1 MAEQSV
7 LVVEDTDE
15 IRELVVTVLR
25 RAGFDV
31 REASSGAA
39 VPGGGPADAPDLIVL
54 DLGLPDA
61 DGTEV
66 CRQIRAETQCYVL
79 MLTARAEEVDL
90 LIGLAVGADGYMA
103 KPFSP
108 RELVARV
115 QAMLR
120 FPRQAPAA
128 EPAAQAEE
136 SVRRLAELEVD
147 EESRE
152 VRVDGAVVDLTRTE
166 FDLLAALAS
175 RPGRVLQ
182 RETLLRE
189 VWQTDWEGNLRLVE
203 AHMSNLRRKL
213 RRGGAELA
221 GDPHRA
227 RRRLPARRRLTSHDA
242 REPRDRRSR
251 GSLVF
256 ARGQQVDEGRQRGRR
271 GPAVG
276 GLRRHREARLVGE
289 GIGVLDGG
297 GRRPRRRDHREDRA
311 VDAEVRVH
319 HVAGHAGGRA
329 GRPGDSHVQ
338 VRVLA

>member
-1 MAEQSV
+1 MPEQSV
-7 LVVEDTDE
+7 LVVEDADE
-15 IRELVVTVLR
+15 IRELVATVLGK
-25 RAGFDV
+25 AGFDV
-31 REASSGAA
+31 RAVGTGAGCLEE
-39 VPGGGPADAPDLIVL
+39 VRRRPPDLIVL
-54 DLGLPDA
+54 DLGLPDT

-66 CRQIRAETQCYVL
+66 CRQLRAETGCYVL

-120 FPRQAPAA
+120 RPRPAA
-128 EPAAQAEE
+128 IPEPAVSEE
-136 SVRRLAELEVD
+136 TAVRRLAELEVD
-147 EESRE
+147 EDSRE

-213 RRGGAELA
+213 VAAGLSSPEIRTVRG
-221 GDPHRA
+221 
-227 RRRLPARRRLTSHDA
+227 
-242 REPRDRRSR
+242 
-251 GSLVF
+251 
-256 ARGQQVDEGRQRGRR
+256 
-271 GPAVG
+271 VG
-276 GLRRHREARLVGE
+276 YRLV
-289 GIGVLDGG
+289 
-297 GRRPRRRDHREDRA
+297 A
-311 VDAEVRVH
+311 
-319 HVAGHAGGRA
+319 
-329 GRPGDSHVQ
+329 
-338 VRVLA
+338 

>member
-1 MAEQSV
+1 MQGEEESAVSGASV

-15 IRELVVTVLR
+15 IRELVATVLTK
-25 RAGFDV
+25 AGLDV
-31 REASSGAA
+31 RTAGSGAECMA
-39 VPGGGPADAPDLIVL
+39 ESRRRAPDLIVL
-54 DLGLPDA
+54 DLGLPGA

-66 CRQIRAETQCYVL
+66 CRQIRAESECYVL

-120 FPRQAPAA
+120 FPRAVQPAETAAP
-128 EPAAQAEE
+128 AEE

-152 VRVDGAVVDLTRTE
+152 VRVDGSVVDLTRTE

-189 VWQTDWEGNLRLVE
+189 VWQTDWEGNLRLE
-203 AHMSNLRRKL
+203 
-213 RRGGAELA
+213 
-221 GDPHRA
+221 
-227 RRRLPARRRLTSHDA
+227 
-242 REPRDRRSR
+242 
-251 GSLVF
+251 
-256 ARGQQVDEGRQRGRR
+256 
-271 GPAVG
+271 
-276 GLRRHREARLVGE
+276 
-289 GIGVLDGG
+289 I
-297 GRRPRRRDHREDRA
+297 
-311 VDAEVRVH
+311 
-319 HVAGHAGGRA
+319 GRA
-329 GRPGDSHVQ
+329 SCRE
-338 VRVLA
+338 RV

>member
-31 REASSGAA
+31 REAVSGAA
-39 VPGGGPADAPDLIVL
+39 ALEEVRRDAPDLIVL

-120 FPRQAPAA
+120 FPRPVQTPAGSA
-128 EPAAQAEE
+128 TPLEE

-152 VRVDGAVVDLTRTE
+152 VRVDGSVVDLTRTE

-213 RRGGAELA
+213 VAAGLNSPEIRTVRG
-221 GDPHRA
+221 
-227 RRRLPARRRLTSHDA
+227 
-242 REPRDRRSR
+242 
-251 GSLVF
+251 
-256 ARGQQVDEGRQRGRR
+256 
-271 GPAVG
+271 VG
-276 GLRRHREARLVGE
+276 YRLV
-289 GIGVLDGG
+289 
-297 GRRPRRRDHREDRA
+297 A
-311 VDAEVRVH
+311 A
-319 HVAGHAGGRA
+319 
-329 GRPGDSHVQ
+329 
-338 VRVLA
+338 

>member
-15 IRELVVTVLR
+15 IRELVATVLR

-39 VPGGGPADAPDLIVL
+39 CLEEVRRDAPDLIVL

-120 FPRQAPAA
+120 FPRQVQRRRAGRP
-128 EPAAQAEE
+128 AEE

-175 RPGRVLQ
+175 RPGPRAAAGDAAARGLA
-182 RETLLRE
+182 
-189 VWQTDWEGNLRLVE
+189 DRLGGQPPAGRGPHVQP
-203 AHMSNLRRKL
+203 APQARR
-213 RRGGAELA
+213 RRAELA

-227 RRRLPARRRLTSHDA
+227 RSGLPARRRL
-242 REPRDRRSR
+242 RK
-251 GSLVF
+251 
-256 ARGQQVDEGRQRGRR
+256 
-271 GPAVG
+271 
-276 GLRRHREARLVGE
+276 LRRPALPAGCREGS
-289 GIGVLDGG
+289 
-297 GRRPRRRDHREDRA
+297 
-311 VDAEVRVH
+311 
-319 HVAGHAGGRA
+319 AGGA
-329 GRPGDSHVQ
+329 
-338 VRVLA
+338 

>member
-1 MAEQSV
+1 MSEQSV
-7 LVVEDTDE
+7 LVVEDTEE
-15 IRELVVTVLR
+15 IRELVCTVLR
-25 RAGFDV
+25 RAGMHV
-31 REASSGAA
+31 GAVASGAEA
-39 VPGGGPADAPDLIVL
+39 LTEVRRAAPDVVVL

-66 CRQIRAETQCYVL
+66 CRQIRAESECYVL

-120 FPRQAPAA
+120 RPRVPAPR
-128 EPAAQAEE
+128 PAPVEE
-136 SVRRLAELEVD
+136 SVLRLAELEVD
-147 EESRE
+147 EDSRE

-189 VWQTDWEGNLRLVE
+189 VWQTDWEGSVRLVE

-213 RRGGAELA
+213 QAAGLSSPEIRTVRG
-221 GDPHRA
+221 
-227 RRRLPARRRLTSHDA
+227 
-242 REPRDRRSR
+242 
-251 GSLVF
+251 
-256 ARGQQVDEGRQRGRR
+256 
-271 GPAVG
+271 VG
-276 GLRRHREARLVGE
+276 YRLV
-289 GIGVLDGG
+289 
-297 GRRPRRRDHREDRA
+297 A
-311 VDAEVRVH
+311 
-319 HVAGHAGGRA
+319 
-329 GRPGDSHVQ
+329 
-338 VRVLA
+338 

>member
-1 MAEQSV
+1 MADQSV

-15 IRELVVTVLR
+15 IRELVRTVLAK
-25 RAGFDV
+25 AGFDV
-31 REASSGAA
+31 RAVSSG
-39 VPGGGPADAPDLIVL
+39 VECLEEVRRQPPDLIVL

-61 DGTEV
+61 DGTEI
-66 CRQIRAETQCYVL
+66 CRQVRAETACYVL

-120 FPRQAPAA
+120 FPRTAAPAPPA
-128 EPAAQAEE
+128 EPAGE
-136 SVRRLAELEVD
+136 SVRRFADLEVD
-147 EESRE
+147 EDSRE

-189 VWQTDWEGNLRLVE
+189 VWQTDWEGSVRLVE

-213 RRGGAELA
+213 SAAGLSGPEIRTVRG
-221 GDPHRA
+221 
-227 RRRLPARRRLTSHDA
+227 
-242 REPRDRRSR
+242 
-251 GSLVF
+251 
-256 ARGQQVDEGRQRGRR
+256 
-271 GPAVG
+271 VG
-276 GLRRHREARLVGE
+276 YRLV
-289 GIGVLDGG
+289 
-297 GRRPRRRDHREDRA
+297 A
-311 VDAEVRVH
+311 
-319 HVAGHAGGRA
+319 
-329 GRPGDSHVQ
+329 
-338 VRVLA
+338 

>member
-1 MAEQSV
+1 LPEQSV

-15 IRELVVTVLR
+15 IRELVATVLG

-31 REASSGAA
+31 RTVGTGAECMA
-39 VPGGGPADAPDLIVL
+39 EVRRQAPDLIVL

-61 DGTEV
+61 DGTEI
-66 CRQIRAETQCYVL
+66 CRQVRAETECYVL

-120 FPRQAPAA
+120 RPRSAVPTPP
-128 EPAAQAEE
+128 EPTEE
-136 SVRRLAELEVD
+136 TVRRLAELEVD
-147 EESRE
+147 EDSRE
-152 VRVDGAVVDLTRTE
+152 VRVDGSVVDLTRTE

-213 RRGGAELA
+213 QAAGLQTPEIKTVRG
-221 GDPHRA
+221 
-227 RRRLPARRRLTSHDA
+227 
-242 REPRDRRSR
+242 
-251 GSLVF
+251 
-256 ARGQQVDEGRQRGRR
+256 
-271 GPAVG
+271 VG
-276 GLRRHREARLVGE
+276 YRLV
-289 GIGVLDGG
+289 
-297 GRRPRRRDHREDRA
+297 A
-311 VDAEVRVH
+311 
-319 HVAGHAGGRA
+319 
-329 GRPGDSHVQ
+329 
-338 VRVLA
+338 

>member
-1 MAEQSV
+1 MAMPGQSV

-15 IRELVVTVLR
+15 IRELVTTVLTK
-25 RAGFDV
+25 AGMDV
-31 REASSGAA
+31 RAVASGAA
-39 VPGGGPADAPDLIVL
+39 CMEELRRRVPDVVVL

-120 FPRQAPAA
+120 FPRVVQGGGPAA
-128 EPAAQAEE
+128 ATPEE

-189 VWQTDWEGNLRLVE
+189 VWRTDWEGNLRLVE

-213 RRGGAELA
+213 VAAGLNSPEIRTVRG
-221 GDPHRA
+221 
-227 RRRLPARRRLTSHDA
+227 
-242 REPRDRRSR
+242 
-251 GSLVF
+251 
-256 ARGQQVDEGRQRGRR
+256 
-271 GPAVG
+271 VG
-276 GLRRHREARLVGE
+276 YRLV
-289 GIGVLDGG
+289 
-297 GRRPRRRDHREDRA
+297 A
-311 VDAEVRVH
+311 
-319 HVAGHAGGRA
+319 
-329 GRPGDSHVQ
+329 
-338 VRVLA
+338 

>member
-1 MAEQSV
+1 VAEQSV
-7 LVVEDTDE
+7 LVVEDTEE

-25 RAGFDV
+25 KAGFDV
-31 REASSGAA
+31 RAVGSGAEA
-39 VPGGGPADAPDLIVL
+39 LEEVRRQTPELVVL

-66 CRQIRAETQCYVL
+66 CRQLRAETECYVL

-120 FPRQAPAA
+120 RPRPVAAPAA
-128 EPAAQAEE
+128 APVEAEDA
-136 SVRRLAELEVD
+136 VLRLADLEVD
-147 EESRE
+147 EDSRE
-152 VRVDGAVVDLTRTE
+152 VRVDGEVVDLTRTE

-213 RRGGAELA
+213 QAAGLSKPEIRTVRG
-221 GDPHRA
+221 
-227 RRRLPARRRLTSHDA
+227 
-242 REPRDRRSR
+242 
-251 GSLVF
+251 
-256 ARGQQVDEGRQRGRR
+256 
-271 GPAVG
+271 VG
-276 GLRRHREARLVGE
+276 YRLV
-289 GIGVLDGG
+289 
-297 GRRPRRRDHREDRA
+297 A
-311 VDAEVRVH
+311 
-319 HVAGHAGGRA
+319 
-329 GRPGDSHVQ
+329 
-338 VRVLA
+338 

>member
-1 MAEQSV
+1 VPAQSV

-15 IRELVVTVLR
+15 IRELVTTVLR

-31 REASSGAA
+31 REAASGAA
-39 VPGGGPADAPDLIVL
+39 CLEEVRRDAPDLIVL

-120 FPRQAPAA
+120 FPRTAPPAA
-128 EPAAQAEE
+128 EPVAAVEE

-152 VRVDGAVVDLTRTE
+152 VRVDGAVVHLTRTE

-213 RRGGAELA
+213 LAAGLSSPEIRTVRG
-221 GDPHRA
+221 
-227 RRRLPARRRLTSHDA
+227 
-242 REPRDRRSR
+242 
-251 GSLVF
+251 
-256 ARGQQVDEGRQRGRR
+256 
-271 GPAVG
+271 VG
-276 GLRRHREARLVGE
+276 YRLV
-289 GIGVLDGG
+289 
-297 GRRPRRRDHREDRA
+297 A
-311 VDAEVRVH
+311 
-319 HVAGHAGGRA
+319 
-329 GRPGDSHVQ
+329 
-338 VRVLA
+338 

>member
-1 MAEQSV
+1 LADQSV

-15 IRELVVTVLR
+15 IRELVRTVLAK
-25 RAGFDV
+25 AGFDV
-31 REASSGAA
+31 RAVASGAECLA
-39 VPGGGPADAPDLIVL
+39 EVRRQTPDLIVL

-66 CRQIRAETQCYVL
+66 CRQVRAETECYVL

-120 FPRQAPAA
+120 RPKAVSAP
-128 EPAAQAEE
+128 EPAASSEA
-136 SVRRLAELEVD
+136 VRRLAELEVD
-147 EESRE
+147 EDSRE

-189 VWQTDWEGNLRLVE
+189 VWQTDWEGSVRLVE

-213 RRGGAELA
+213 QAAGLSNPEIKTVRG
-221 GDPHRA
+221 
-227 RRRLPARRRLTSHDA
+227 
-242 REPRDRRSR
+242 
-251 GSLVF
+251 
-256 ARGQQVDEGRQRGRR
+256 
-271 GPAVG
+271 VG
-276 GLRRHREARLVGE
+276 YRLV
-289 GIGVLDGG
+289 
-297 GRRPRRRDHREDRA
+297 A
-311 VDAEVRVH
+311 
-319 HVAGHAGGRA
+319 
-329 GRPGDSHVQ
+329 
-338 VRVLA
+338 

>member
-1 MAEQSV
+1 MPGQTV

-15 IRELVVTVLR
+15 IRELVVTVLTK
-25 RAGFDV
+25 AGMDV
-31 REASSGAA
+31 RAVASGAA
-39 VPGGGPADAPDLIVL
+39 CLAELRRSVPDVVVL

-61 DGTEV
+61 DGTEI

-120 FPRQAPAA
+120 FPRPVASVAAPAT
-128 EPAAQAEE
+128 PVE

-152 VRVDGAVVDLTRTE
+152 VRVDGAIVDLTRTE

-213 RRGGAELA
+213 VAAGLSSPEIRTVRG
-221 GDPHRA
+221 
-227 RRRLPARRRLTSHDA
+227 
-242 REPRDRRSR
+242 
-251 GSLVF
+251 
-256 ARGQQVDEGRQRGRR
+256 
-271 GPAVG
+271 VG
-276 GLRRHREARLVGE
+276 YRLV
-289 GIGVLDGG
+289 
-297 GRRPRRRDHREDRA
+297 A
-311 VDAEVRVH
+311 A
-319 HVAGHAGGRA
+319 
-329 GRPGDSHVQ
+329 
-338 VRVLA
+338 

>member
-1 MAEQSV
+1 VPEQSV

-15 IRELVVTVLR
+15 IRELVTTVLR

-31 REASSGAA
+31 REARSGAA
-39 VPGGGPADAPDLIVL
+39 CLEEVRRDPPDLIVL

-79 MLTARAEEVDL
+79 MLTARTEEVDL

-120 FPRQAPAA
+120 FPRPVHTT
-128 EPAAQAEE
+128 EPAAAQVAE
-136 SVRRLAELEVD
+136 SVRRLAELELD

-152 VRVDGAVVDLTRTE
+152 VRVDGVVVDLTRTE

-213 RRGGAELA
+213 VAAGLSSPEIRTVRG
-221 GDPHRA
+221 
-227 RRRLPARRRLTSHDA
+227 
-242 REPRDRRSR
+242 
-251 GSLVF
+251 
-256 ARGQQVDEGRQRGRR
+256 
-271 GPAVG
+271 VG
-276 GLRRHREARLVGE
+276 YRLV
-289 GIGVLDGG
+289 
-297 GRRPRRRDHREDRA
+297 A
-311 VDAEVRVH
+311 A
-319 HVAGHAGGRA
+319 
-329 GRPGDSHVQ
+329 
-338 VRVLA
+338 

>member
-1 MAEQSV
+1 MPEQSV

-15 IRELVVTVLR
+15 IRELVATVLGK
-25 RAGFDV
+25 AGFDV
-31 REASSGAA
+31 RTVGTGAECMA
-39 VPGGGPADAPDLIVL
+39 EIRRQAPDLIVL

-61 DGTEV
+61 DGTEI
-66 CRQIRAETQCYVL
+66 CRQVRAETECYVL

-120 FPRQAPAA
+120 RPRSAVPTPR
-128 EPAAQAEE
+128 EPIEE
-136 SVRRLAELEVD
+136 TVRRLAELEVD
-147 EESRE
+147 EDSRE
-152 VRVDGAVVDLTRTE
+152 VRVDGSVVDLTRTE

-213 RRGGAELA
+213 QAAGLQTPEIKTVRG
-221 GDPHRA
+221 
-227 RRRLPARRRLTSHDA
+227 
-242 REPRDRRSR
+242 
-251 GSLVF
+251 
-256 ARGQQVDEGRQRGRR
+256 
-271 GPAVG
+271 VG
-276 GLRRHREARLVGE
+276 YRLV
-289 GIGVLDGG
+289 
-297 GRRPRRRDHREDRA
+297 A
-311 VDAEVRVH
+311 
-319 HVAGHAGGRA
+319 
-329 GRPGDSHVQ
+329 
-338 VRVLA
+338 

>member
-1 MAEQSV
+1 VPAQSV

-15 IRELVVTVLR
+15 IRELVTTVLR

-31 REASSGAA
+31 REAASGAA
-39 VPGGGPADAPDLIVL
+39 CLEEVRRDAPDLIVL

-120 FPRQAPAA
+120 FPRTAPPAA
-128 EPAAQAEE
+128 EPRAAVEE

-213 RRGGAELA
+213 LAAGLSSPEIRTVRG
-221 GDPHRA
+221 
-227 RRRLPARRRLTSHDA
+227 
-242 REPRDRRSR
+242 
-251 GSLVF
+251 
-256 ARGQQVDEGRQRGRR
+256 
-271 GPAVG
+271 VG
-276 GLRRHREARLVGE
+276 YRLV
-289 GIGVLDGG
+289 
-297 GRRPRRRDHREDRA
+297 A
-311 VDAEVRVH
+311 
-319 HVAGHAGGRA
+319 
-329 GRPGDSHVQ
+329 
-338 VRVLA
+338 

>member
-1 MAEQSV
+1 MPGQTV

-15 IRELVVTVLR
+15 IRELVVTVLTK
-25 RAGFDV
+25 AGMDV
-31 REASSGAA
+31 RAVASGAA
-39 VPGGGPADAPDLIVL
+39 CMEELRRSVPDVVVL

-61 DGTEV
+61 DGTEI

-120 FPRQAPAA
+120 FPRPVQSAGAA
-128 EPAAQAEE
+128 GATPEE
-136 SVRRLAELEVD
+136 TVRRLAELEVD
-147 EESRE
+147 EDSRE
-152 VRVDGAVVDLTRTE
+152 VRVDGAIVDLTRTE

-213 RRGGAELA
+213 VAAGLNSPEIRTVRG
-221 GDPHRA
+221 
-227 RRRLPARRRLTSHDA
+227 
-242 REPRDRRSR
+242 
-251 GSLVF
+251 
-256 ARGQQVDEGRQRGRR
+256 
-271 GPAVG
+271 VG
-276 GLRRHREARLVGE
+276 YRLV
-289 GIGVLDGG
+289 
-297 GRRPRRRDHREDRA
+297 A
-311 VDAEVRVH
+311 
-319 HVAGHAGGRA
+319 
-329 GRPGDSHVQ
+329 
-338 VRVLA
+338 

>member
-1 MAEQSV
+1 MPEQSV

-15 IRELVVTVLR
+15 IRELVATVLGK
-25 RAGFDV
+25 AGFDV
-31 REASSGAA
+31 RAVGTAA
-39 VPGGGPADAPDLIVL
+39 ECMDEVRRRAPELIVL
-54 DLGLPDA
+54 DLGLPDG

-66 CRQIRAETQCYVL
+66 CRQLRAETECYVL

-120 FPRQAPAA
+120 RPRSTVPAPR
-128 EPAAQAEE
+128 EPIEE
-136 SVRRLAELEVD
+136 TVRRLAELEVD
-147 EESRE
+147 EDSRE
-152 VRVDGAVVDLTRTE
+152 VRVDGSVVDLTRTE

-213 RRGGAELA
+213 QAAGLHSPEIKTVRG
-221 GDPHRA
+221 
-227 RRRLPARRRLTSHDA
+227 
-242 REPRDRRSR
+242 
-251 GSLVF
+251 
-256 ARGQQVDEGRQRGRR
+256 
-271 GPAVG
+271 VG
-276 GLRRHREARLVGE
+276 YRLV
-289 GIGVLDGG
+289 
-297 GRRPRRRDHREDRA
+297 A
-311 VDAEVRVH
+311 
-319 HVAGHAGGRA
+319 
-329 GRPGDSHVQ
+329 
-338 VRVLA
+338 

>member
-1 MAEQSV
+1 MDVRAVASGTEALAEV
-7 LVVEDTDE
+7 
-15 IRELVVTVLR
+15 R
-25 RAGFDV
+25 RATPDV
-31 REASSGAA
+31 
-39 VPGGGPADAPDLIVL
+39 VVL

-61 DGTEV
+61 DGPEV
-66 CRQIRAETQCYVL
+66 CRQIRAESECYVL

-120 FPRQAPAA
+120 FPRQAPVA
-128 EPAAQAEE
+128 EPAAAAEA
-136 SVRRLAELEVD
+136 SVRRLNELEVD

-152 VRVDGAVVDLTRTE
+152 VRVDGSVVDLTRTE

-213 RRGGAELA
+213 VAAGLNSPEIRTVRG
-221 GDPHRA
+221 
-227 RRRLPARRRLTSHDA
+227 
-242 REPRDRRSR
+242 
-251 GSLVF
+251 
-256 ARGQQVDEGRQRGRR
+256 
-271 GPAVG
+271 VG
-276 GLRRHREARLVGE
+276 YRLV
-289 GIGVLDGG
+289 
-297 GRRPRRRDHREDRA
+297 A
-311 VDAEVRVH
+311 
-319 HVAGHAGGRA
+319 
-329 GRPGDSHVQ
+329 
-338 VRVLA
+338 

>member
-1 MAEQSV
+1 VPGQSV

-25 RAGFDV
+25 RAGMDV
-31 REASSGAA
+31 REATTGAA
-39 VPGGGPADAPDLIVL
+39 CLAEVRREAPDVVVL

-66 CRQIRAETQCYVL
+66 CRQLRAETDCYVL

-90 LIGLAVGADGYMA
+90 LIGLAVGADGYMS

-115 QAMLR
+115 QTMLR
-120 FPRQAPAA
+120 RPRTVAVPEPRPAV
-128 EPAAQAEE
+128 ED

-147 EESRE
+147 PESRE
-152 VRVDGAVVDLTRTE
+152 VRVDGAAVDLTRTE
-166 FDLLAALAS
+166 FDLLAALVS

-213 RRGGAELA
+213 TAAGLSNPEIKTVRG
-221 GDPHRA
+221 
-227 RRRLPARRRLTSHDA
+227 
-242 REPRDRRSR
+242 
-251 GSLVF
+251 
-256 ARGQQVDEGRQRGRR
+256 
-271 GPAVG
+271 VG
-276 GLRRHREARLVGE
+276 YRLV
-289 GIGVLDGG
+289 
-297 GRRPRRRDHREDRA
+297 A
-311 VDAEVRVH
+311 
-319 HVAGHAGGRA
+319 
-329 GRPGDSHVQ
+329 
-338 VRVLA
+338 

>member
-1 MAEQSV
+1 MSTVELAAADTPPCDTVRWHPATSAPAGLKSGRRSADHPIVATQSV

-15 IRELVVTVLR
+15 IRELVTTVLR
-25 RAGFDV
+25 RAGLDV
-31 REASSGAA
+31 REAISGAA
-39 VPGGGPADAPDLIVL
+39 ALDEVRRDAPDLIVL

-61 DGTEV
+61 DGTEI

-108 RELVARV
+108 RELVARI

-120 FPRQAPAA
+120 RPRTAPSAEAVPAA
-128 EPAAQAEE
+128 EE
-136 SVRRLAELEVD
+136 SAVRRLAELEVD
-147 EESRE
+147 EDSRE

-182 RETLLRE
+182 RGTLLRQ

-213 RRGGAELA
+213 VAAGLNSPEIRTVRG
-221 GDPHRA
+221 
-227 RRRLPARRRLTSHDA
+227 
-242 REPRDRRSR
+242 
-251 GSLVF
+251 
-256 ARGQQVDEGRQRGRR
+256 
-271 GPAVG
+271 VG
-276 GLRRHREARLVGE
+276 YRLV
-289 GIGVLDGG
+289 
-297 GRRPRRRDHREDRA
+297 A
-311 VDAEVRVH
+311 
-319 HVAGHAGGRA
+319 
-329 GRPGDSHVQ
+329 
-338 VRVLA
+338 

>member
-1 MAEQSV
+1 MPEQSV
-7 LVVEDTDE
+7 LVVEDTEE
-15 IRELVVTVLR
+15 IRELVCTVLR
-25 RAGFDV
+25 KAGVDV
-31 REASSGAA
+31 RAVGSGAEA
-39 VPGGGPADAPDLIVL
+39 LAEIRRAAPDVVIL

-66 CRQIRAETQCYVL
+66 CRQIRAESECYVL

-120 FPRQAPAA
+120 RPRVPAPR
-128 EPAAQAEE
+128 PAPVEE
-136 SVRRLAELEVD
+136 SVVRLAELEVD
-147 EESRE
+147 EDSRE

-189 VWQTDWEGNLRLVE
+189 VWQTDWEGSVRLVE

-213 RRGGAELA
+213 QAAGLSSPEIRTVRG
-221 GDPHRA
+221 
-227 RRRLPARRRLTSHDA
+227 
-242 REPRDRRSR
+242 
-251 GSLVF
+251 
-256 ARGQQVDEGRQRGRR
+256 
-271 GPAVG
+271 VG
-276 GLRRHREARLVGE
+276 YRLV
-289 GIGVLDGG
+289 
-297 GRRPRRRDHREDRA
+297 A
-311 VDAEVRVH
+311 
-319 HVAGHAGGRA
+319 
-329 GRPGDSHVQ
+329 
-338 VRVLA
+338 